1 MVGEGNMEL
10 ANLWDT
16 IVYATGLL
24 TWLYF
29 CWKAFVR
36 IMRYLWVKH
45 QVDRREWSK
54 LLKEFWQ
61 NKPKEAKESHS
72 DKIDAK

>member
-54 LLKEFWQ
+54 LLKI
-61 NKPKEAKESHS
+61 AKRVL
-72 DKIDAK
+72 AKQAKRGERVAF